1 MATHEPADFVLCC
14 VVLCC
19 VVLCSVVLCCVVLC
33 CVVLCCVVLCLQ
45 WRHAKV
51 VQQLLDHLCT
61 YDILYPKTAGSV
73 IRSNPR
79 VLMQH
84 DTGTYKPTDCPQNTP
99 TLGHTIFL
107 SPPNRVPDECVQG
120 AKQKY
125 FQTAPSPR
133 SQHNTTQ
140 HNTTQHNTTQH
151 NTTQHNTTQHNTTQ
165 HNKIKNKNT
174 AQNDTRKKPK
184 TKQGM
189 TQHNTTQRNTKGK
202 QHNTTHNTYH
212 IPIGRVNTAPTQA
225 VKSTPPP
232 PHVLC

>member
-1 MATHEPADFVLCC
+1 MLTRPANTEVKSTPPTPSCVVPTQAQHGPEKYPPPPLSPLWQHTNPQILCC
-14 VVLCC
+14 
-19 VVLCSVVLCCVVLC
+19 VVLCCVVLC
-33 CVVLCCVVLCLQ
+33 CVVLCCVVLCCVVLCCVVLRCVVLCCVVLCCFVLCLQ

-107 SPPNRVPDECVQG
+107 LPPNRVPDERVQG

-133 SQHNTTQ
+133 PQT
-140 HNTTQHNTTQH
+140 
-151 NTTQHNTTQHNTTQ
+151 
-165 HNKIKNKNT
+165 
-174 AQNDTRKKPK
+174 
-184 TKQGM
+184 
-189 TQHNTTQRNTKGK
+189 
-202 QHNTTHNTYH
+202 
-212 IPIGRVNTAPTQA
+212 PT
-225 VKSTPPP
+225 
-232 PHVLC
+232 

>member
-1 MATHEPADFVLCC
+1 MLCCVVLCC

-19 VVLCSVVLCCVVLC
+19 VVLCCVVLCCVVLC
-33 CVVLCCVVLCLQ
+33 CVVLCCVVLCCVVLCCVVLCCVVLFCVVLCCVVLCCVVLCCVVLCCVVLCCFVLCCVGLCCVVLCLQ

-84 DTGTYKPTDCPQNTP
+84 DTGTYKPADCPQNTP

-107 SPPNRVPDECVQG
+107 LPPNRVPDECVQG

-133 SQHNTTQ
+133 PQT
-140 HNTTQHNTTQH
+140 
-151 NTTQHNTTQHNTTQ
+151 
-165 HNKIKNKNT
+165 
-174 AQNDTRKKPK
+174 
-184 TKQGM
+184 
-189 TQHNTTQRNTKGK
+189 
-202 QHNTTHNTYH
+202 
-212 IPIGRVNTAPTQA
+212 PT
-225 VKSTPPP
+225 
-232 PHVLC
+232 

>member
-1 MATHEPADFVLCC
+1 MLCC
-14 VVLCC
+14 
-19 VVLCSVVLCCVVLC
+19 VVLCCVVLC
-33 CVVLCCVVLCLQ
+33 CVVLCCVVLCCAVLCCVVSCCAVLCCVCCVVLGCVVLCCVVLCCVVLCCFVLCCVGLCCVVLCLHR
-45 WRHAKV
+45 RHAKV

-107 SPPNRVPDECVQG
+107 LPPNRVPDECFQG

-125 FQTAPSPR
+125 FQTAQ
-133 SQHNTTQ
+133 QHNTTQ

-151 NTTQHNTTQHNTTQ
+151 NTTQRNTTQHNTTQ
-165 HNKIKNKNT
+165 HT
-174 AQNDTRKKPK
+174 TR
-184 TKQGM
+184 
-189 TQHNTTQRNTKGK
+189 TT
-202 QHNTTHNTYH
+202 YLLD
-212 IPIGRVNTAPTQA
+212 
-225 VKSTPPP
+225 
-232 PHVLC
+232 VLTRPQPRR